1 MRTSF
6 NTYRM
11 LVLVLLVI
19 ALLWGAGYVYK
30 NNIRPQA
37 GNASTVEKISKLI
50 ILPADETPTIATVS
64 DLEALKG
71 QPFFADAKVGDIVLI
86 YANAKKAILY
96 DPVLNKIV
104 NATSVGIGSGEKK
117 YNF

>member
-1 MRTSF
+1 M
-6 NTYRM
+6 
-11 LVLVLLVI
+11 VALVLLVI
-19 ALLWGAGYVYK
+19 ALFWGAGYIYQ

-37 GNASTVEKISKLI
+37 DNASTIEKIGKLI

-64 DLEALKG
+64 DPEALKS
-71 QPFFADAKVGDIVLI
+71 QSFFADAKVGDIVLI
-86 YANAKKAILY
+86 YTNAQKAILY

-104 NATSVGIGSGEKK
+104 NATSVGIGSSEKI